1 MTPFA
6 NITLLSFNTAMAI
19 LMQMAL
25 AILFLREVFIWRY
38 DLPALFLI
46 LMGSTWIILT
56 AKFSEDDLTVDIL
69 QSHLSSVKA
78 ILYFV
83 FAFVLLN
90 VTFFVVKRLLRGLAE
105 FE

>member
-6 NITLLSFNTAMAI
+6 NITLLSFNTAMAV
-19 LMQMAL
+19 LMQMGL

-46 LMGSTWIILT
+46 LAGSSWIILT
-56 AKFSEDDLTVDIL
+56 AKFSEDDLNVEIL
-69 QSHLSSVKA
+69 QSHLSSAKA

-90 VTFFVVKRLLRGLAE
+90 VTFFVVKRLLRGLAV